1 MSEESKDTTERE
13 NEKREARERQTESHA
28 PADREDK
35 SDRGEEAVR
44 EGVSSGIPSRS
55 D

>member
-1 MSEESKDTTERE
+1 MPDDNDSKARE
-13 NEKREARERQTESHA
+13 NEKREAQERQTEEHA

-44 EGVSSGIPSRS
+44 EGVSSVIPGRS

>member
-1 MSEESKDTTERE
+1 MGDDDTKERE
-13 NEKREARERQTESHA
+13 NEKREAQERQTESHA

-35 SDRGEEAVR
+35 GDRGEEAVR
-44 EGVSSGIPSRS
+44 EGVSGAIPSRS

>member
-1 MSEESKDTTERE
+1 MPDDDTKERE
-13 NEKREARERQTESHA
+13 NEKREAKERQTEQHA

-35 SDRGEEAVR
+35 GDRDEEAVR
-44 EGVSSGIPSRS
+44 EGVSGAIPSRS